1 MGVAGCGKTSI
12 GSLLAKKIN
21 AFFIE
26 ADNFHG
32 KANIKKNLQE
42 LGLTL
47 SDENIKKV
55 TNRII
60 ELGDKKEKVTAEDL
74 PYIISDVLNTSMQVE
89 RVLINSYQL
98 KHLSLIHI

>member
-32 KANIKKNLQE
+32 KANIKKMSSGNPLN
-42 LGLTL
+42 
-47 SDENIKKV
+47 DEDRYGWLLKIKKR
-55 TNRII
+55 NN
-60 ELGDKKEKVTAEDL
+60 KKKQETKSCCRL
-74 PYIISDVLNTSMQVE
+74 FIFKRKL
-89 RVLINSYQL
+89 
-98 KHLSLIHI
+98 